1 MQFLTILILSIAAFF
16 VSRWFAIETISAI
29 RNKKEKEKK
38 RNAIIAKNILTY
50 IEYFQDM
57 SIDMQR
63 EVIESELN
71 DPLLD

>member
-16 VSRWFAIETISAI
+16 VFRWFTIETISAI